1 MWFDAKSKW
10 CANFF
15 RTVREAHREMSRT
28 NWFQWKAIGFMKG
41 EQQEFQLTEA
51 ESKVFERKLAKLLSA
66 FQKLFAHLRFP
77 PGSRLEMHGN
87 GCHSGVSPAGR
98 GGYIVSAAGIL

>member
-1 MWFDAKSKW
+1 M
-10 CANFF
+10 
-15 RTVREAHREMSRT
+15 VRKFLSHSARGTQGNEP
-28 NWFQWKAIGFMKG
+28 NKLVQWKTIGFMKG

-51 ESKVFERKLAKLLSA
+51 ESKVFERKLTKLLNA

-87 GCHSGVSPAGR
+87 GCRSGVSPAGR
-98 GGYIVSAAGIL
+98 VGYVVSAAGIP